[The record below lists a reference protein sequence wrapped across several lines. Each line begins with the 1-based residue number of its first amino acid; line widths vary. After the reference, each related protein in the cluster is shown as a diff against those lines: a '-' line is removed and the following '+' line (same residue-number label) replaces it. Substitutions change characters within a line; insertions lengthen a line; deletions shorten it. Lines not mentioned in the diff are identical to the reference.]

1 MTEEDVTRIPVEARE
16 VLGFQGAG
24 GEIRAFEV
32 GLGLGRREGIFFVVL
47 RLVGAVQ
54 MQTPPMQTQ
63 MHMGGGSAG
72 GGGGGGGYRDDT
84 MFGGQQQQGLGP
96 SQGHPQMGYQPVR
109 TAYGGGQGQVMGHG
123 QGQQSLGQSQGFAS
137 MQSLQG
143 QGHSHSQGQAQGQ
156 GQGQYGPPPSSRSTE
171 HRTLLLPP
179 IRMREG
185 EGSGPSGAPQ
195 GGGRRRS
202 SRVDIGGLIEGPEGR

>member
-1 MTEEDVTRIPVEARE
+1 MTRVPVEARE

-47 RLVGAVQ
+47 RLIGAVQ

-72 GGGGGGGYRDDT
+72 GGGGGGGYRGDT
-84 MFGGQQQQGLGP
+84 MFGGHQQGLGP
-96 SQGHPQMGYQPVR
+96 PQGHPQMGYQPVR
-109 TAYGGGQGQVMGHG
+109 TAYGGGQGHVMGQV
-123 QGQQSLGQSQGFAS
+123 QGQQSLGQSQQGFAS
-137 MQSLQG
+137 MQSPQG
-143 QGHSHSQGQAQGQ
+143 QGQIHSQGQVQGQ

-171 HRTLLLPP
+171 QRTLLLPP
-179 IRMREG
+179 IRIREG
-185 EGSGPSGAPQ
+185 EGSGSIGAPQ